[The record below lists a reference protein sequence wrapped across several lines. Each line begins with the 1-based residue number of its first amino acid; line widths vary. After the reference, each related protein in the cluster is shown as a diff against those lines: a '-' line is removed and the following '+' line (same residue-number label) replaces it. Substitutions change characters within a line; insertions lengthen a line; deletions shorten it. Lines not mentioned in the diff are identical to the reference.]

1 MTTAFWCLLAVILI
15 PYVLAGVG
23 GYFRTRQFGTVDTKY
38 PRLQAAKAEGILAR
52 AIGAQDN
59 AWEAVPVFAS
69 AVFVAHLTAADP
81 GRVGTLALAYVA
93 ARIGHAVCYLENW
106 AIPRSLIFLV
116 SLGLAIGIFVQGA
129 F

>member
-23 GYFRTRQFGTVDTKY
+23 GYYRYRQFGAIDSKN
-38 PRLQAAKAEGILAR
+38 PRLQAAKASGVGAR
-52 AIGAQDN
+52 AVAAQAN

-69 AVFVAHLTAADP
+69 AVLVAQLTGVDP
-81 GRVGTLALAYVA
+81 ARAGNLGLAYLA
-93 ARIGHAVCYLENW
+93 ARIGHAVCYLGDW
-106 AIPRSLIFLV
+106 DIARSLVFLL
-116 SLGLAIGIFVQGA
+116 SLGLAIALFVQGA